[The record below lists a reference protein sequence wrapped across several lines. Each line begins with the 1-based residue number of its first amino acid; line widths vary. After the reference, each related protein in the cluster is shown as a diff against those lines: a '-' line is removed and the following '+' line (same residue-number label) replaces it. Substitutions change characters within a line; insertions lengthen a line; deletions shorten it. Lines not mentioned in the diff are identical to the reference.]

1 MSATLIYVS
10 STVDPVV
17 QVWALDRGGYVV
29 VERDRRHEFDYLPEA
44 RAYAAVQTRAI
55 KDDRSVPA

>member
-10 STVDPVV
+10 SATDPAV

-44 RAYAAVQTRAI
+44 RAYAVYQSRTI
-55 KDDRSVPA
+55 KAERSVAA

>member
-10 STVDPVV
+10 STTDPVV

-44 RAYAAVQTRAI
+44 RAYAVYQSRKRKVAA
-55 KDDRSVPA
+55 

>member
-10 STVDPVV
+10 STTDSVV
-17 QVWALDRGGYVV
+17 QVWATDRGGYVV

-44 RAYAAVQTRAI
+44 RAYAVYQSRKRKVAA
-55 KDDRSVPA
+55 

>member
-10 STVDPVV
+10 SASDPVV
-17 QVWALDRGGYVV
+17 QVWATDRGGYVV

-44 RAYAAVQTRAI
+44 RAYAVFNARAI
-55 KDDRSVPA
+55 KAERKVEA

>member
-10 STVDPVV
+10 STTDPVV

-29 VERDRRHEFDYLPEA
+29 VERDRRHEFDYLAEA
-44 RAYAAVQTRAI
+44 RAYAVVQSRKRKVA
-55 KDDRSVPA
+55 A

>member
-10 STVDPVV
+10 STDDPVV
-17 QVWALDRGGYVV
+17 QVWATDRGGYVV

-44 RAYAAVQTRAI
+44 RAYAVVQTRAI
-55 KDDRSVPA
+55 NAERKVTA

>member
-10 STVDPVV
+10 STTDPVV
-17 QVWALDRGGYVV
+17 QLWATDAGRYVV

-44 RAYAAVQTRAI
+44 RAYAVVQTRAI
-55 KDDRSVPA
+55 KADRKEA

>member
-17 QVWALDRGGYVV
+17 QVWATDRGGYVV
-29 VERDRRHEFDYLPEA
+29 VERDRRHEFDYLAEA
-44 RAYAAVQTRAI
+44 RAYAVYHSRKQKVAA
-55 KDDRSVPA
+55 

>member
-10 STVDPVV
+10 STTDPVV

-44 RAYAAVQTRAI
+44 RAYAAVQTRTI
-55 KDDRSVPA
+55 KADRSVAA

>member
-17 QVWALDRGGYVV
+17 QVWATDRGGYVV

-44 RAYAAVQTRAI
+44 RAYAAYQSRKRKVA
-55 KDDRSVPA
+55 A

>member
-10 STVDPVV
+10 STTDPVV
-17 QVWALDRGGYVV
+17 QLWATDRGGYVV

-44 RAYAAVQTRAI
+44 RAYAVVQTRAI
-55 KDDRSVPA
+55 KADRRAA

>member
-10 STVDPVV
+10 STTDPVV
-17 QVWALDRGGYVV
+17 QVWATDRGGYVV

-44 RAYAAVQTRAI
+44 RAYAVYESRKRKVAA
-55 KDDRSVPA
+55 

>member
-10 STVDPVV
+10 STTDPVV
-17 QVWALDRGGYVV
+17 QLWATDRGGYVV

-44 RAYAAVQTRAI
+44 RAYAVVQTRAI
-55 KDDRSVPA
+55 KTDRRAA

>member
-1 MSATLIYVS
+1 VSATLIYVS
-10 STVDPVV
+10 STTDPVV
-17 QVWALDRGGYVV
+17 QVWATDAGRYVV

-55 KDDRSVPA
+55 KSERKVAA

>member
-1 MSATLIYVS
+1 MKATLIYVS

-29 VERDRRHEFDYLPEA
+29 VERDRRHEFDYLAEA
-44 RAYAAVQTRAI
+44 RAYAVVQTRKRKVA
-55 KDDRSVPA
+55 A

>member
-1 MSATLIYVS
+1 MTATLIYVS

-29 VERDRRHEFDYLPEA
+29 VERDRRHEFDYLAEA
-44 RAYAAVQTRAI
+44 RAYAVVQTRKRKVA
-55 KDDRSVPA
+55 A

>member
-44 RAYAAVQTRAI
+44 RAYATVQTRAI
-55 KDDRSVPA
+55 KADRSVAA